1 MKLCPLP
8 LNDFSIV
15 EKSLADI
22 LLTSETS
29 EWGYIVEVNLTIPE
43 ELHDFYADYPV
54 APSREV
60 VDIGAMSNEQIDM
73 LGEKIGNH
81 HTAKSAKASTDHAS

>member
-1 MKLCPLP
+1 MKHCPLP
-8 LNDFSIV
+8 LNDFSII

-43 ELHDFYADYPV
+43 ELHDFFAGYPL
-54 APSREV
+54 S
-60 VDIGAMSNEQIDM
+60 
-73 LGEKIGNH
+73 
-81 HTAKSAKASTDHAS
+81 